1 MIRAGRGRIR
11 ARCGRLI
18 PLAAVLLLGTS
29 PATLIAQSPRAVTVI
44 GLDYAF
50 QAPDTLPA
58 GPATLSLLNRGTV
71 RHELILY
78 LLNEGRNPGEFLRST
93 LEERLSMGRRVPA
106 GARRLA
112 AGVGRCGAVVVAGG
126 RNAGRAIDRRS
137 GPGSLVCISVRHPG
151 CPRQAAA
158 CCPWDGESSDCQVR
172 FEAASGIPPSKSRY
186 LTRRCS

>member
-1 MIRAGRGRIR
+1 MIRAGRCRVR
-11 ARCGRLI
+11 AGCGRLI

-93 LEERLSMGRRVPA
+93 LEERLSMGRPVGVIFADPGQPA
-106 GARRLA
+106 RAQLVVDLA
-112 AGVGRCGAVVVAGG
+112 QGRSYVFLCVIRDAPDKPPHVALGM
-126 RNAGRAIDRRS
+126 AKALI
-137 GPGSLVCISVRHPG
+137 V
-151 CPRQAAA
+151 
-158 CCPWDGESSDCQVR
+158 
-172 FEAASGIPPSKSRY
+172 K
-186 LTRRCS
+186 